1 MFNPAIDDRPPPAK
15 KFTPSDRRVLIA
27 ADSVAQRAIGR
38 GDGNISD
45 SEISE
50 VEVTLVEHPLYNWLL
65 YAPNRTDVGTG
76 INLAHEPPISNS
88 VLRALR

>member
-1 MFNPAIDDRPPPAK
+1 M
-15 KFTPSDRRVLIA
+15 IA

-38 GDGNISD
+38 SDGNISE

-50 VEVTLVEHPLYNWLL
+50 VEVTLVEHPLYNKFL
-65 YAPNRTDVGTG
+65 YDPNQSRTGTG
-76 INLAHEPPISNS
+76 INLGRDLPISNS